1 MRFFVLAMVFL
12 CAMTSRAEEFVPV
25 WPEGKMPIGLKNNQT
40 VGEETVSEKGIVK
53 GVSVPGFEVFLPTNA
68 TKRTMGI
75 IICPGGAYGCLDYE
89 KEGRRT
95 ARFLQKCGVA
105 AFVMKYRLRQ
115 YKGNAPLAD
124 VQRTLSLI
132 RANAAKWNVSPD
144 HIGVM
149 GYSAGGHLAMRSV
162 ALDGKRVY
170 APIDEV
176 DTKSA
181 KPSFA
186 AFIYGAYFTEKGQIN
201 SNVKAALTTD
211 IPMFMLTGL
220 ADLYRM
226 STVGFFDAAT
236 KMEKCPKVEA
246 HFYPE
251 GCHGFGVST
260 KPHNDVYRW
269 ERLLLSWLR
278 RIASGGSL
286 AAVEAEECEYLSMI
300 PEGENDE

>member
-12 CAMTSRAEEFVPV
+12 CAMTSLAEEFVPV
-25 WPEGKMPIGLKNNQT
+25 WPEGKMPIGLKKNQT
-40 VGEETVSEKGIVK
+40 VGAETVSEKGIIK

-115 YKGNAPLAD
+115 YPPKARLAD
-124 VQRTLSLI
+124 VQRSLSFI
-132 RANAAKWNVSPD
+132 RSNAKKWNVSPD

-149 GYSAGGHLAMRSV
+149 GYSAGGHLAMCTV
-162 ALDGKRVY
+162 AVDGKRVY
-170 APIDEV
+170 EPIDEI
-176 DTKSA
+176 DNQSA

-186 AFIYGAYFTEKGQIN
+186 AFVYGAYFTDKGNI
-201 SNVKAALTTD
+201 SPSVKAAFNTD
-211 IPMFMLTGL
+211 IRMFMLTGL
-220 ADLYRM
+220 ADLYRF
-226 STVGFFDAAT
+226 STVGFFDGCT

-251 GCHGFGVST
+251 GCHGFSVST

-286 AAVEAEECEYLSMI
+286 ASVEAEECEYLSMI

>member
-1 MRFFVLAMVFL
+1 MRFLTVAVILL
-12 CAMTSRAEEFVPV
+12 CAITSRAEEFVPV
-25 WPEGKMPIGLKNNQT
+25 WPEGKMPIGLKKSQN
-40 VGEETVSEKGIVK
+40 VGEETVWANGIIK

-68 TKRTMGI
+68 AKRTMGI

-115 YKGNAPLAD
+115 YKWNAALSD
-124 VQRTLSLI
+124 VQRSLSLI
-132 RANAAKWNVSPD
+132 RANAKKWNVSPD

-162 ALDGKRVY
+162 AVDGKRVY
-170 APIDEV
+170 EPIDEI
-176 DTKSA
+176 DNQSA

-186 AFIYGAYFTEKGQIN
+186 AFVYGAYFTENGNIN
-201 SNVKAALTTD
+201 PTVKAAFNTD
-211 IPMFMLTGL
+211 IRMVMLTGL
-220 ADLYRM
+220 ADLYRF
-226 STVGFFDAAT
+226 STVGFFDGCT

-269 ERLLLSWLR
+269 ERLLLTWLR
-278 RIASGGSL
+278 RIAGDVSPT
-286 AAVEAEECEYLSMI
+286 EAEECEYLSMI
-300 PEGENDE
+300 PEGQDE